1 MTKNNDV
8 YHVTY
13 TVGGGYKS
21 KTQEE
26 NEDLFFAALNRQR
39 ASEEKSKAAY
49 LESQRINRENYE
61 KGIKTFPDSVV
72 KQIVSEHLNR
82 AKQGFIKYDETLDRN
97 DLTLVDWLQHTKEE
111 LMDAVLYIEKTIQ
124 VLKGNGKV

>member
-1 MTKNNDV
+1 MTKNKDV
-8 YHVTY
+8 YNVTY
-13 TVGGGYKS
+13 TVGGGYKT

-26 NEDLFFAALNRQR
+26 NEDLFLDALNRQR

-49 LESQRINRENYE
+49 LESQKANREKYE

-72 KQIVSEHLNR
+72 KQIVSEHLSR
-82 AKQGFIKYDETLDRN
+82 AQKGFIKYDETLDRN

-124 VLKGNGKV
+124 VLKGNGKI

>member
-1 MTKNNDV
+1 MTNNKDV
-8 YHVTY
+8 YNVTY
-13 TVGGGYKS
+13 TVGGGYKT

-26 NEDLFFAALNRQR
+26 NEDLFLEALNRQR

-49 LESQRINRENYE
+49 LESQKSNREKYE

-72 KQIVSEHLNR
+72 KQIVSEHLSR
-82 AKQGFIKYDETLDRN
+82 AQKGFIKYDETLDRN

-124 VLKGNGKV
+124 VLKGNGKI

>member
-8 YHVTY
+8 YNVTY
-13 TVGGGYKS
+13 TMGAGYKS

-26 NEDLFFAALNRQR
+26 NEDLFFEALNRQR

-72 KQIVSEHLNR
+72 KQIVSEHLKR
-82 AKQGFIKYDETLDRN
+82 AQQGFVKYDETLDRN